1 MCDIQKNTPL
11 PSSRKNNVSG
21 SGDPRRGGANSRVQ
35 GSPQGRVERSGSFYS
50 FLSHH
55 HGFRDVVV
63 SLSTSSFCAVVSFF
77 SFALISRLHFLRLKN
92 SIIQRV
98 SFKKLTTTFFSS
110 LHLSRFSILT
120 APTMRFG
127 AFYSSS
133 SSSFKPPL
141 LCAGS

>member
-1 MCDIQKNTPL
+1 VCDTQHTPL

-50 FLSHH
+50 FLLHH

-63 SLSTSSFCAVVSFF
+63 SLSTSSFCTVVSFF
-77 SFALISRLHFLRLKN
+77 SFALISSTFPTTKKFH
-92 SIIQRV
+92 QRV

-127 AFYSSS
+127 AFYYSS